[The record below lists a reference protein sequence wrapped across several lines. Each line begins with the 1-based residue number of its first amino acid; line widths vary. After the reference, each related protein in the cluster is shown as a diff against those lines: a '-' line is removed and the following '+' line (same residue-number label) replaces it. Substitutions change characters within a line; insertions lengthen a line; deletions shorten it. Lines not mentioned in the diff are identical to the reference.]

1 MKMNDFDQEDVSM
14 PVSPMADYLSSSVI
28 NVFILG
34 VLESEVPIDDSRA
47 VPLLEEAFLPI
58 NPRFSSIMV
67 NLAKWINIVNLNL
80 SLNSNISDMYIII
93 IQYVHIL

>member
-58 NPRFSSIMV
+58 NTRFSSIMV
-67 NLAKWINIVNLNL
+67 NL
-80 SLNSNISDMYIII
+80 YG
-93 IQYVHIL
+93 